1 MKKCIKILGVAMLL
15 FVGVSCSDDDES
27 NSVDMVPVPVRF
39 EAQLNG
45 DMDMETLLDTETNL
59 IWVND
64 VRGCFAGIVNP
75 TTQCEDLVFGGS
87 SDWRLPSPEELA
99 TLIKAI
105 DERGMSLNYINSSC
119 ALMSTNDAVWV
130 FTENS
135 DAPGEM
141 TMMEPG
147 NAGVRCVKEN

>member
-1 MKKCIKILGVAMLL
+1 MKTCIKILGVTMLL
-15 FVGVSCSDDDES
+15 FMGVSCDGDDES
-27 NSVDMVPVPVRF
+27 NNEDMVPVRF

-64 VRGCFAGIVNP
+64 IRGCFAGIVNP
-75 TTQCEDLVFGGS
+75 TTQCEDLVFAGS
-87 SDWRLPSPEELA
+87 SDWRLPSAEEMA
-99 TLIKAI
+99 ALIKAI
-105 DERGMSLNYINSSC
+105 DERGMKLNYINSSC

-147 NAGVRCVKEN
+147 NSGVRCVKEN